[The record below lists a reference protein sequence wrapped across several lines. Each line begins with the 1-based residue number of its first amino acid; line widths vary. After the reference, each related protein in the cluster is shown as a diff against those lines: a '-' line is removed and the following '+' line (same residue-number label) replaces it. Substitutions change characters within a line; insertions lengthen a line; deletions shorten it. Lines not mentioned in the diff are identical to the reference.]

1 MAEDPRSQ
9 ADALRSQAE
18 ALPEA
23 PGVYLFWGR
32 STTLPLYIGKSIHLR
47 SRVLSHLRDPDS
59 ARWVAQSLRIEHRRT
74 PGEVGALLLEAALV
88 KQLQPLHNQRLRRVR
103 HLHAWRLADGADGT
117 ERPELVDTTRVD
129 FATTPHLHGLFA
141 SRHAAQGALRAMADE
156 HRLCLQRLGMERAWR
171 GSGACFRA
179 SIGRCG
185 GVCAGRETPAA
196 HDARL
201 RAALA
206 ALRLLVWPHPGAV
219 GLVERDETGW
229 QQVHVLRH
237 WCYLGSADTLDA
249 ARTLDRSA
257 PGFDMDSYRILSGG
271 LLRDGA
277 ELVTLA

>member
-1 MAEDPRSQ
+1 MAED
-9 ADALRSQAE
+9 LRAQAE
-18 ALPEA
+18 SLPNTA
-23 PGVYLFWGR
+23 GVYLFWGR
-32 STTLPLYIGKSIHLR
+32 SATLPLYVGKSIHLR
-47 SRVLSHLRDPDS
+47 ERVLTHLRDPDS

-103 HLHAWRLADGADGT
+103 HLHAWQLLDEGS
-117 ERPELVDTTRVD
+117 RPVLVNTTQLD
-129 FATTPHLHGLFA
+129 FATTPQLHGLFA
-141 SRHAAQGALRAMADE
+141 SRHAAQQALRTLADE
-156 HRLCLQRLGMERAWR
+156 HRLCLQRLGLERAWR

-179 SIGRCG
+179 SIDRCG
-185 GVCAGRETPAA
+185 GVCADREPAAA

-219 GLVERDETGW
+219 GLVERDEAGW

-237 WCYLGSADTLDA
+237 WCFLGSADTLDA
-249 ARTLDRSA
+249 ARALDRSA

-271 LLRDGA
+271 VLREGA
-277 ELVTLA
+277 TLVPL

>member
-1 MAEDPRSQ
+1 MAEGPRAQ

-32 STTLPLYIGKSIHLR
+32 SATLPLYIGKSIHLR

-59 ARWVAQSLRIEHRRT
+59 ARWVAQSLLIEHRRT

-88 KQLQPLHNQRLRRVR
+88 KQLQPLHNQRLRRLR
-103 HLHAWRLADGADGT
+103 HLHAWRLVDGA

-141 SRHAAQGALRAMADE
+141 SRHAAQQALRSLADE
-156 HRLCLQRLGMERAWR
+156 HHLCLQRLGLERPWR

-179 SIGRCG
+179 RIARCG
-185 GVCAGRETPAA
+185 GVCAGHEAPAE

-201 RAALA
+201 HAALA

-219 GLVERDETGW
+219 GLIECDETGW

-237 WCYLGSADTLDA
+237 WCYLGSADTLTA
-249 ARTLDRSA
+249 ARALDRSA

-271 LLRDGA
+271 VLREGA
-277 ELVTLA
+277 TLVPL